1 MGSFTFAP
9 RRRSY
14 GTIWQLIVVVISFIQ
29 KKIFKI
35 NLIDTNI
42 VTVDMITTST
52 QTINMIN
59 TDIVELEMES
69 C

>member
-1 MGSFTFAP
+1 MGGFTFAP
-9 RRRSY
+9 RRRAY
-14 GTIWQLIVVVISFIQ
+14 GTFWQIAIGVIFRVL